1 MPDLDTVYRAFG
13 EVRGLLFDLDGTLA
27 DTMAVHCK
35 AYRNVLARR
44 GGILT
49 EQDFYALV
57 GPPAAVT
64 IPQFIR
70 AAGLPDPDAAAVKT
84 VHAEKKAE
92 FEHLIAHDPLEALP
106 AAQLLQREA
115 GHRSIAVV
123 TSANRQG
130 AETVLRSLGLFDLV
144 EVLVAAEDVSHG
156 KPDPEPYAKAL
167 DLLGLDK
174 QQALAFED
182 HDMGIDSAR
191 AAGLSVIDVRTLK
204 VVQAHDEP

>member
-1 MPDLDTVYRAFG
+1 MPDLDTVYRQFG
-13 EVRGLLFDLDGTLA
+13 QVRGLLFDLDGTLA

-35 AYRNVLARR
+35 AYRNVLSRR
-44 GGILT
+44 GGQLD
-49 EQDFYALV
+49 EEDFYALV

-64 IPQFIR
+64 IPLFIR
-70 AAGLPDPDAAAVKT
+70 ASGLPDPDADTVKA

-92 FEHLIAHDPLEALP
+92 FEFLIAHDPLEALP
-106 AAQLLQREA
+106 AARLLKTEA
-115 GHRSIAVV
+115 GLRGIAVV

-130 AETVLRSLGLFDLV
+130 AESVLRSLGLFDLIDV
-144 EVLVAAEDVSHG
+144 IVTAEDVSRG

-191 AAGLSVIDVRTLK
+191 SAGLCVIDVRTLK
-204 VVQAHDEP
+204 VVQAHDDP

>member
-1 MPDLDTVYRAFG
+1 MPDLDTVFRAQG
-13 EVRGLLFDLDGTLA
+13 DVRGLLFDLDGTLA

-44 GGILT
+44 GGDLS

-64 IPQFIR
+64 IPQFMQ
-70 AAGLPDPDAAAVKT
+70 AAGLPEPDPATLKA

-92 FEHLIAHDPLEALP
+92 FEHLIAHDPLDALP
-106 AAQLLQREA
+106 AAHLLKQEA
-115 GHRSIAVV
+115 GDRSIAVV

-130 AETVLRSLGLFDLV
+130 AETVLRSLGLLDLV
-144 EVLVAAEDVSHG
+144 EVVVAAEDVSRG

-182 HDMGIDSAR
+182 HDMGIEAAR
-191 AAGLSVIDVRTLK
+191 GAGLRVIDVRTLK